1 MLPVELWYPLIV
13 FVTLTGGPV
22 GGGGGLEGGVGSR
35 LLLPFCLL
43 PGWLEGGMGARL
55 LLPEW
60 LEEGV
65 GARLLLPGCLEE
77 GVGARLL
84 LPG

>member
-35 LLLPFCLL
+35 APDKFKPFKPYLKTIQIL
-43 PGWLEGGMGARL
+43 ADNLG
-55 LLPEW
+55 
-60 LEEGV
+60 
-65 GARLLLPGCLEE
+65 
-77 GVGARLL
+77 
-84 LPG
+84 